1 MHLIGHGMIIGLLYS
16 AFLAVSAVIIVVLIV
31 RRIRIKKTETF
42 EKRDD

>member
-1 MHLIGHGMIIGLLYS
+1 MIIGLLYS
-16 AFLAVSAVIIVVLIV
+16 AFLAVSAIIIVVLII

>member
-1 MHLIGHGMIIGLLYS
+1 MLIGLLYA

>member
-1 MHLIGHGMIIGLLYS
+1 MIIGLLYS
-16 AFLAVSAVIIVVLIV
+16 AFLAVSAVIIVVLII

>member
-1 MHLIGHGMIIGLLYS
+1 MLIGFLYA
-16 AFLAVSAVIIVVLIV
+16 AFLAVSAVIIVVLII

>member
-1 MHLIGHGMIIGLLYS
+1 MLIGLLYA
-16 AFLAVSAVIIVVLIV
+16 AFLAISAVIIVVLIV